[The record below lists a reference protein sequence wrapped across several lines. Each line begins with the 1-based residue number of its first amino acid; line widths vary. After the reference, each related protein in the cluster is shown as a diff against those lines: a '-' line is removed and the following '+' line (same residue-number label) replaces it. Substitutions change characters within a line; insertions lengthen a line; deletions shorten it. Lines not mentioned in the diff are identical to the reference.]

1 MSLFSK
7 RKKLIIGGCSF
18 TANYARQN
26 KLPEFP
32 LWGEILAEKLDM
44 DLINLGKC
52 GYGNQAIYTT
62 LIEKTLDQKNIGL
75 VVALW
80 SEFQRV
86 SFYGNHGED
95 KNYWECFLP
104 ERVVLDANWHD
115 WFYQQRNRGR
125 AAALG
130 GNAFKKNPK
139 KESISYKISIV
150 LQAHRTISHA
160 VIESVNYFY
169 SFQSICENLNVPY
182 LQAQGCN
189 PITAPGRHRSP
200 HKNIQYVFSDTI
212 ISRPHDMTK
221 NFIGWPIAKN
231 IGGFSM
237 SDILNKYDPERI
249 NLRISPEDTHPNAEG
264 HMLIAEM
271 FYDEYE
277 KNNG

>member
-7 RKKLIIGGCSF
+7 RKKLIISGCSY
-18 TANYARQN
+18 TANYARQE

-44 DLINLGKC
+44 DLINLGRC

-62 LIEKTLDQKNIGL
+62 LIEKTLEQKNIGL

-115 WFYQQRNRGR
+115 WFYQRPNQ
-125 AAALG
+125 
-130 GNAFKKNPK
+130 KNPK
-139 KESISYKISIV
+139 KESISYKISTV
-150 LQAHRTISHA
+150 LQTHRNISHA

-182 LQAQGCN
+182 LQAQGCG
-189 PITAPGRHRSP
+189 PLMHKTRDRHR
-200 HKNIQYVFSDTI
+200 
-212 ISRPHDMTK
+212 
-221 NFIGWPIAKN
+221 
-231 IGGFSM
+231 
-237 SDILNKYDPERI
+237 
-249 NLRISPEDTHPNAEG
+249 
-264 HMLIAEM
+264 
-271 FYDEYE
+271 
-277 KNNG
+277 